1 MPKNKKKERDLKFN
15 KIPLEPAQEEELSE
29 FTEIDESDLILENW
43 QKMGNKMFLLNLGVK
58 SADIKNY
65 FEYLYEGDDK
75 SVVDELPND
84 NASFFY
90 RNLLRDNDDTVK
102 QQHDFDQYIVKAGDY
117 KSEFIAGCI
126 NYLYQPFSDEVKTKP
141 SNISRRLVT

>member
-65 FEYLYEGDDK
+65 FEPR
-75 SVVDELPND
+75 SVNKKLIY
-84 NASFFY
+84 A
-90 RNLLRDNDDTVK
+90 
-102 QQHDFDQYIVKAGDY
+102 A
-117 KSEFIAGCI
+117 
-126 NYLYQPFSDEVKTKP
+126 
-141 SNISRRLVT
+141 ISYSISTGKKYSCTI